1 MYVKRD
7 IEKDLINLLNSSVS
21 RIILIS
27 GARQTG
33 KTTMLQNF
41 KYDKEKLIINLWDE
55 NTEVQSLKNADTF
68 EKFSNYLVQFFNFK
82 PDGKRILI
90 IDEAQAS
97 RSLGKFIM
105 QMHREWTD
113 QKVILSGS
121 ILSNLFDENMPMPVG
136 RVLEIVMRPMNF
148 REFLRF
154 SNKENY
160 FDLLFDSSG
169 VLDENIHEILMSQYE
184 QFIFA
189 GGLPGIVSAYI
200 EKEPLLIHF
209 ESLLNNFYR
218 DADRYI
224 HNDRENRTHA
234 VQYGTLMEHC
244 LKTIGHNVAF
254 PTTNSTILSTDSPSY
269 RIILPKV
276 LEALRSWHIAYYL
289 NNETFQQTSKK
300 GYSSKKYVFD
310 TGIMNFL
317 INSMMPVSLKNGNEV
332 SAKLLENVVLQEL
345 VTYAGSLRMITT
357 YKKNNKSRNEVDFIV
372 RHNNMTI
379 PVEVK
384 LADKPSLKPVNQL
397 LEFMNDMNAKKGFV
411 IYTGKPYVENTG
423 DKEIKFIPPYL
434 IPEIFKIG

>member
-97 RSLGKFIM
+97 KSLGKFIM

-160 FDLLFDSSG
+160 FDLLFDS
-169 VLDENIHEILMSQYE
+169 
-184 QFIFA
+184 
-189 GGLPGIVSAYI
+189 
-200 EKEPLLIHF
+200 
-209 ESLLNNFYR
+209 
-218 DADRYI
+218 
-224 HNDRENRTHA
+224 
-234 VQYGTLMEHC
+234 
-244 LKTIGHNVAF
+244 
-254 PTTNSTILSTDSPSY
+254 
-269 RIILPKV
+269 
-276 LEALRSWHIAYYL
+276 
-289 NNETFQQTSKK
+289 
-300 GYSSKKYVFD
+300 
-310 TGIMNFL
+310 
-317 INSMMPVSLKNGNEV
+317 
-332 SAKLLENVVLQEL
+332 
-345 VTYAGSLRMITT
+345 
-357 YKKNNKSRNEVDFIV
+357 
-372 RHNNMTI
+372 
-379 PVEVK
+379 
-384 LADKPSLKPVNQL
+384 
-397 LEFMNDMNAKKGFV
+397 
-411 IYTGKPYVENTG
+411 
-423 DKEIKFIPPYL
+423 
-434 IPEIFKIG
+434 